1 MESRAGRP
9 RTDWQR
15 DVFLSVRRIAR
26 DSNSRREIKSAP
38 RQHKP
43 LDHQLLFTF
52 LDSVWRHF
60 KGRRRIHCTQQKL
73 FFLSRRG
80 GRPPPYDSEPQP
92 GKCGLIRQQTLQSSC
107 SPTVREN
114 NQRRNTTHSSDLSW
128 SYKLFGI
135 WVVMIK
141 RSGLCSK

>member
-38 RQHKP
+38 RQHKR

-92 GKCGLIRQQTLQSSC
+92 GKCGLIRQQTAEQLLTDCQREQ
-107 SPTVREN
+107 PEKKHNTFIWLIVIVQTVW
-114 NQRRNTTHSSDLSW
+114 HLSGNDQ
-128 SYKLFGI
+128 KE
-135 WVVMIK
+135 WVM
-141 RSGLCSK
+141 